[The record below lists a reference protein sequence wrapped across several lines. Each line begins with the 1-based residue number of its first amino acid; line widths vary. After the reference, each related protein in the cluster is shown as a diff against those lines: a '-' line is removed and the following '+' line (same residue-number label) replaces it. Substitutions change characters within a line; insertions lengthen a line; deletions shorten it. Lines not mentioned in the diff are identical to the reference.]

1 MLVRMRELVELGSQ
15 FIIST
20 HSPIVMAY
28 PGAVIYELSQK
39 GIEKTD
45 WRSTEHYAVTKWILE
60 DDGAVEKLFSK
71 KNDAE

>member
-1 MLVRMRELVELGSQ
+1 MWE
-15 FIIST
+15 
-20 HSPIVMAY
+20 
-28 PGAVIYELSQK
+28 K

-45 WRSTEHYAVTKWILE
+45 WHSTEHYAVTKWILE